1 MKDQARVVV
10 VGGGVF
16 GASVAYHLA
25 TAGCTDVVLVD
36 KGELTS
42 GTTFHSVG
50 LVSQF
55 RTSPALMK
63 IVNYTINLFNELA
76 QGDGGASLGWR
87 TVGSMRLASSPD
99 RFKALKREVSRVKAI
114 GLAADII
121 SAKEV
126 VDRCPFVSG
135 EGLYGAVWVP
145 DDGYID
151 PNGITYELARQA
163 RKMGVEIHTNVRV
176 TGIELSPRRQVTRV
190 ITDHGPIRT
199 ECVVNAAG
207 EWAPRLA
214 EMVGVSLP
222 MIPLM
227 HQYLTTKPIPGH
239 ELPPNTP
246 VIRDPDNLFYCRED
260 TGAFLIGGFELN
272 PKEWSPEGVPWE
284 FNQQLLSAEWDLFGP
299 VMENAIRR
307 LPIMA
312 EAEAA
317 ELINGPDAFTPDGH
331 SRSARCRG
339 CTASSWPPAG
349 RSTGSPVLAAWAKP
363 LPSGSWR
370 ERPPST
376 FTNWTSGAS
385 GPIWPTS
392 RIWWRHAGRST
403 VTITTS
409 AIPRGRKRVGPA
421 VGTSHF
427 YERLQDLGAFWDTR
441 TAGSGLIIWI
451 LENHG
456 GRRAG
461 STRADGPA
469 VLFQP
474 SGGRHPGGAPRGPF
488 SR

>member
-1 MKDQARVVV
+1 
-10 VGGGVF
+10 
-16 GASVAYHLA
+16 
-25 TAGCTDVVLVD
+25 
-36 KGELTS
+36 
-42 GTTFHSVG
+42 
-50 LVSQF
+50 
-55 RTSPALMK
+55 
-63 IVNYTINLFNELA
+63 
-76 QGDGGASLGWR
+76 
-87 TVGSMRLASSPD
+87 
-99 RFKALKREVSRVKAI
+99 
-114 GLAADII
+114 
-121 SAKEV
+121 V

-307 LPIMA
+307 
-312 EAEAA
+312 
-317 ELINGPDAFTPDGH
+317 
-331 SRSARCRG
+331 
-339 CTASSWPPAG
+339 SWPRPK
-349 RSTGSPVLAAWAKP
+349 RSS
-363 LPSGSWR
+363 
-370 ERPPST
+370 
-376 FTNWTSGAS
+376 
-385 GPIWPTS
+385 
-392 RIWWRHAGRST
+392 
-403 VTITTS
+403 
-409 AIPRGRKRVGPA
+409 
-421 VGTSHF
+421 
-427 YERLQDLGAFWDTR
+427 
-441 TAGSGLIIWI
+441 
-451 LENHG
+451 
-456 GRRAG
+456 
-461 STRADGPA
+461 
-469 VLFQP
+469 
-474 SGGRHPGGAPRGPF
+474 
-488 SR
+488 